1 MPTAHFKYAVGISY
15 FCISVFFRFGMS
27 EISRSAKAS
36 SFGCG
41 SSFGSVS
48 TLRKNEKKNGHDST
62 YSRKNQK
69 MKQWRTE

>member
-36 SFGCG
+36 SFCCG

-48 TLRKNEKKNGHDST
+48 NLRKNEK
-62 YSRKNQK
+62 
-69 MKQWRTE
+69 RTDTTAPIPVKIKK

>member
-36 SFGCG
+36 SFACG
-41 SSFGSVS
+41 SSLGSAS
-48 TLRKNEKKNGHDST
+48 HLRKSEKTTEAITPIPVANKN
-62 YSRKNQK
+62 
-69 MKQWRTE
+69 

>member
-41 SSFGSVS
+41 SSFGSVN
-48 TLRKNEKKNGHDST
+48 TLRKNEK
-62 YSRKNQK
+62 
-69 MKQWRTE
+69 RTDTAAPIPVKIKK